1 MIVTRKIKK
10 YLVLEN
16 CEKCYSIKDCLEISR
31 KINIPVE
38 VDRRSGHD
46 RRDQERRSGNERR
59 QS

>member
-1 MIVTRKIKK
+1 MKDNRGEDRRHIKRR
-10 YLVLEN
+10 EG
-16 CEKCYSIKDCLEISR
+16 DRR

-46 RRDQERRSGNERR
+46 RRDEERRSGNERR